1 MKKRK
6 DWTLKWIGLTGGI
19 ATGKTAAKKLLEALG
34 FKVVDADV
42 IARLV
47 VDPAHEGYKLVV
59 SHFGNSIL
67 SSEGLIN
74 RAALADIIFKSEEQK
89 VKLESLLHPLIQAEV
104 QRQKMLHQVSG
115 QRVCFYDV
123 PLLFEKKLKSQFDY
137 TILVWC
143 NLETQKARLKSRN
156 NLSDQQ
162 VDERLRAQMPLSEK
176 LPLADFCIDNSTTLN
191 NLDLQIKSLVKKL
204 L

>member
-6 DWTLKWIGLTGGI
+6 DRILKWIGLTGGI

-34 FKVVDADV
+34 YKVVDADI

-59 SHFGNSIL
+59 SHFGSSII
-67 SSEGLIN
+67 SPEGAIN

-89 VKLESLLHPLIQAEV
+89 LKLEALLHPLIQAEV
-104 QRQKMLHQVSG
+104 QKQKLLHQQSG
-115 QRVCFYDV
+115 QQLCFYDV
-123 PLLFEKKLKSQFDY
+123 PLLFEKKLKPQFDF
-137 TILVWC
+137 TVLVWC
-143 NLETQKARLKSRN
+143 DLETQKARLKSRN

-162 VDERLRAQMPLSEK
+162 VDDRLRAQMPLSEK
-176 LPLADFCIDNSTTLN
+176 LPLADFCVDNSTTLN
-191 NLDLQIKSLVKKL
+191 NLDLQLRSLVKKL